1 MNANNG
7 QIGQAEQEH
16 SAASGE
22 ETQKAILK
30 SRAQALARV
39 PPGDNREAQI
49 EIVEFTLAHEHY
61 ALETLHVR
69 EVHSLRELTP
79 LPCTPPFV
87 LGVINVRGHIVAV
100 LDLKKFFDLPHSA
113 LSDGSK
119 IILIGDEDAQ
129 FGLIANAVTGVRRLE
144 LSALQPPLPTLT
156 GIRADYLRGI
166 TSERVAVLDAAA
178 ILSDSRI
185 VVNEEVE

>member
-1 MNANNG
+1 MNANND
-7 QIGQAEQEH
+7 QTGQAEQERGV
-16 SAASGE
+16 ASGK

-39 PPGDNREAQI
+39 PPRESGEAQI